1 MPIFAAIMQRSVA
14 FHTLG
19 CKLNFAETSAIGRQF
34 LEAGFVKK
42 DFEEPAD
49 VYVINTC
56 SVTDQANKQCRNL
69 IRRAQRRNPEGY
81 IIVTGCY
88 AQLKPREIAE
98 MPGVDLV
105 LGAGEK
111 FRALERAGEL
121 VKQDHAC
128 VFHDPIGE
136 AIDFRTAYSIGDR
149 TRSFLKVQDGCD
161 YKCSFC
167 TIPLARG
174 RSRSDT
180 VGNVLR
186 NAAEIS
192 ARGVQEIVL
201 TGVNI
206 GDYGQGQAEGFLDL
220 IRALDSMECG
230 PARFRIS
237 SIEPN
242 LCDDGIISFVAA
254 SQRFMPHF
262 HMPLQ
267 SGSDEILARMRR
279 RYRSALYADRV
290 ASIRA
295 ALPDACI
302 GVDVI
307 VGFPGETEAHFEES
321 VSFLDS
327 LDISYLHVFTYSE
340 RENTLAAAL
349 PGAVPPSER
358 SRRNEVLRL
367 LSDKKRAAF
376 DARFRGQVRPVLFEA
391 ERQEDRMQGFSD
403 NYVKVI
409 RPYDAALVN
418 RIAEVAL

>member
-1 MPIFAAIMQRSVA
+1 
-14 FHTLG
+14 
-19 CKLNFAETSAIGRQF
+19 
-34 LEAGFVKK
+34 
-42 DFEEPAD
+42 
-49 VYVINTC
+49 
-56 SVTDQANKQCRNL
+56 
-69 IRRAQRRNPEGY
+69 
-81 IIVTGCY
+81 
-88 AQLKPREIAE
+88 
-98 MPGVDLV
+98 
-105 LGAGEK
+105 
-111 FRALERAGEL
+111 
-121 VKQDHAC
+121 
-128 VFHDPIGE
+128 
-136 AIDFRTAYSIGDR
+136 
-149 TRSFLKVQDGCD
+149 
-161 YKCSFC
+161 
-167 TIPLARG
+167 
-174 RSRSDT
+174 
-180 VGNVLR
+180 
-186 NAAEIS
+186 
-192 ARGVQEIVL
+192 
-201 TGVNI
+201 
-206 GDYGQGQAEGFLDL
+206 
-220 IRALDSMECG
+220 
-230 PARFRIS
+230 
-237 SIEPN
+237 
-242 LCDDGIISFVAA
+242 
-254 SQRFMPHF
+254 
-262 HMPLQ
+262 MPLQ